1 MRDAGLSQGW
11 DLQGSP
17 ESTRDLYF
25 DAIRGDQS
33 VASSNTAFAVFD
45 ARLMQ
50 NNDVVAPL
58 PQFTLHS
65 SSDENPFGHEM
76 TLG

>member
-17 ESTRDLYF
+17 ESTRDIYL
-25 DAIRGDQS
+25 DAIREDQL
-33 VASSNTAFAVFD
+33 VAGSSTAFAVFD
-45 ARLMQ
+45 RCIMQ
-50 NNDVVAPL
+50 PNVFVASP

-65 SSDENPFGHEM
+65 SSDENPFGHET

>member
-25 DAIRGDQS
+25 DALREDQS
-33 VASSNTAFAVFD
+33 VVCSNTAFAVFD
-45 ARLMQ
+45 TCLRQ
-50 NNDVVAPL
+50 NDGFVAPL
-58 PQFTLHS
+58 PHFTLHS
-65 SSDENPFGHEM
+65 SSDENPFGHET